1 MGVVEGD
8 PHLSDTLHQTVV
20 CICTL
25 VCARQPLKAWVLG
38 NPAPTRRESE
48 REGDSV
54 REIEGRRQTERD
66 QLVLSLD
73 ALYDHRAREADVSKQ
88 PLRVRLCVYLHACVC
103 VCVRVC
109 GCASVCLCVRVCLGT
124 PLCMCVCLC
133 VPLCA
138 CMRACLCTPLA
149 VMPLRA
155 SAGAPK
161 GNAVLGPKLLQLG
174 HDTVCHTRDRPCQ
187 QTIHACLHH
196 LQPGLDGKV
205 DKIRVEENMVRRAQC
220 SIVAEELG
228 RCHLWTAHTH
238 TVTQSVYACV
248 CERERDNA

>member
-1 MGVVEGD
+1 VSQCVCVCEVCVYVCMGVVEGE

-48 REGDSV
+48 RVGDRV

-66 QLVLSLD
+66 QLVLGLD

-103 VCVRVC
+103 VCVYECVC
-109 GCASVCLCVRVCLGT
+109 AGV
-124 PLCMCVCLC
+124 PLCTRVPVYASVCLC

-138 CMRACLCTPLA
+138 SVCLY
-149 VMPLRA
+149 A
-155 SAGAPK
+155 SVFVHPSCRHAP
-161 GNAVLGPKLLQLG
+161 
-174 HDTVCHTRDRPCQ
+174 
-187 QTIHACLHH
+187 
-196 LQPGLDGKV
+196 
-205 DKIRVEENMVRRAQC
+205 
-220 SIVAEELG
+220 
-228 RCHLWTAHTH
+228 
-238 TVTQSVYACV
+238 ACV
-248 CERERDNA
+248 SWRT